1 MIRLMD
7 PVGGGVPLWE
17 EQALERSL
25 GPARAR
31 SAALVR
37 RLVDAAR
44 ALAADVGPDFTVP
57 QVAAKA
63 GVSLKTLYRCFSGK
77 DALLLAVFEEDNR
90 AAADVLAGMMA
101 GSDDPLERLRAF
113 ITGLFELSTASPS
126 EGYILLVMREYFRLA
141 QHHSEGV
148 EHVLS
153 PFVDLLA
160 AELERADD
168 AGVVRLRDARRDATA
183 VFLLAIS
190 HVCPLVLADEDA
202 DSPATARFVADFALS
217 ALGAGG

>member
-1 MIRLMD
+1 MD
-7 PVGGGVPLWE
+7 PVGGRVPLWE

-31 SAALVR
+31 SEALVR

-44 ALAADVGPDFTVP
+44 ALAAEVGPDFTVP
-57 QVAAKA
+57 QAAAKA

-90 AAADVLAGMMA
+90 VAADVLAGMMA
-101 GSDDPLERLRAF
+101 GYDDPLERLRAF
-113 ITGLFELSTASPS
+113 VTGLFELSTASPS
-126 EGYILLVMREYFRLA
+126 DTYILLVMREYFRLA
-141 QHHSEGV
+141 QHNSDAV

-153 PFVDLLA
+153 PFVDLLTS
-160 AELERADD
+160 ELERA
-168 AGVVRLRDARRDATA
+168 AAQGAIRLRDARRDATA
-183 VFLLAIS
+183 VFLLAVS
-190 HVCPLVLADEDA
+190 HVCPLVLADKDA
-202 DSPATARFVADFALS
+202 DSPATARFVAEFALS